1 MRCTPPSRSFS
12 LLVALATLAITLL
25 VASAANADLA
35 VGDAAPDFEL
45 KGSDGQTYSL
55 EGLLAKHQGVVLAWF
70 PKAFTP
76 G

>member
-1 MRCTPPSRSFS
+1 MRRLHAALLTLVLGLAGSLPATAIDLSEGDRAPP
-12 LLVALATLAITLL
+12 
-25 VASAANADLA
+25 
-35 VGDAAPDFEL
+35 FEL
-45 KGSDGQTYSL
+45 KGSDSATYTL

>member
-1 MRCTPPSRSFS
+1 MRRLHAALLTLVLGLAGSVPATAIDLSEGDPAPP
-12 LLVALATLAITLL
+12 
-25 VASAANADLA
+25 
-35 VGDAAPDFEL
+35 FEL
-45 KGSDGQTYSL
+45 KGSDSATYTL